1 MGSYVAVI
9 KKEGFAEALYPV
21 WISRNREWKGQVRL
35 CTPEQLG
42 DGTTYV
48 PAGPFVFGGDDE
60 AEGWCLP
67 REDHELDGFYIG
79 THPVTLGQY
88 IEFLNQLGEK
98 DPHEARRRSPRR
110 SPDGGNYLQQDES
123 GKWVLPDEVAQ
134 EHHWSLD
141 TPVVSVSWHDAVAY
155 CAWRSE
161 VEGCEVRLP
170 TEAEWEKASR
180 GVDGR
185 WFPWG
190 RRFDASLCNM
200 RNSLQRGARP
210 LPIDRFPEDSSIY
223 GVRGTAG
230 NVRDWTATVVS
241 DSDAEEGDTRV
252 VRGGAWNLPAVIS
265 RSANRF
271 WLSPSFVLNYVGFRI
286 ARSVSP

>member
-1 MGSYVAVI
+1 
-9 KKEGFAEALYPV
+9 
-21 WISRNREWKGQVRL
+21 
-35 CTPEQLG
+35 
-42 DGTTYV
+42 
-48 PAGPFVFGGDDE
+48 
-60 AEGWCLP
+60 
-67 REDHELDGFYIG
+67 
-79 THPVTLGQY
+79 
-88 IEFLNQLGEK
+88 
-98 DPHEARRRSPRR
+98 
-110 SPDGGNYLQQDES
+110 
-123 GKWVLPDEVAQ
+123 
-134 EHHWSLD
+134 
-141 TPVVSVSWHDAVAY
+141 VSWHDAVAY

-200 RNSLQRGARP
+200 RNSLQQGARP
-210 LPIDRFPEDSSIY
+210 LPIDKFPDDRSVY

-271 WLSPSFVLNYVGFRI
+271 WLSPSFVLNYVGFRVV
-286 ARSVSP
+286 RSVSP